1 MLACFGAGPLENFE
15 QRQSRKCLL
24 TFGDINNNYYC
35 KISRKYLFAFGNI
48 NNNCYS
54 NTLNKGIAA
63 NVCLLLVILITI
75 VIAIVHLFFTVGE
88 HMPRQFALR
97 PHGFGTLGT
106 LD

>member
-1 MLACFGAGPLENFE
+1 MCRFPGGVLACFGAGPLENFE

-24 TFGDINNNYYC
+24 TFGDINNNYS

-75 VIAIVHLFFTVGE
+75 VIAKL
-88 HMPRQFALR
+88 
-97 PHGFGTLGT
+97 
-106 LD
+106 